1 MSDIIQT
8 FPKGSGGKYNNGFY
22 KTTDTITA
30 EIDAI
35 TTLDITNIVGL
46 SMSDVIIG
54 ETIIYDSLGTNAIV
68 TVKDDANN
76 TVDTKTIS
84 VGGTTHYYVDRTG
97 QELKSVH
104 AVLTSDWT
112 ATLNGTVPFIKQ
124 SGSFISPSD
133 GIFTIPDGTT
143 IELIAGISS
152 NPHGD
157 SVYLLY
163 NNTDNV
169 VINDF
174 QWIDPYAVSP
184 YYKTTVYIT
193 QWKNDIGHDVNISM
207 RCTNPNNSSKLIKKE
222 TTLSIKEIG
231 RIVDPIQYTS
241 NNDELE
247 ETPVGNII
255 SYMGNSVPKHHLACD
270 GTEYAIGTYPE
281 LEAHIIKEFGSI
293 NYFGGDGTTTWAV
306 PDLNGEFLR
315 GTGTNG
321 HTASGDGANVGIHQS
336 ATGINPGWVN
346 NQAGGFSLPVAPSSD
361 YSALVVDAGDK
372 YVNTGKRKSIASST
386 DLKEVANTTDDGGY
400 WTVRPTNTSVKF
412 CIKYEST
419 YHVIVPSHMYK
430 VNATFDLA
438 WNSTDQAYI
447 INTLTYKSGDQ
458 SLIDGSLFKAPLTGW
473 YNISF
478 NSGQVAKTTKI
489 MQYLHIVHN
498 GTATIYT
505 DGSNSD
511 TNTGWWGL
519 DINRIFYLEKG
530 DTVYA
535 RVWTEGQTITLP
547 TNMNASFCLLTAN
560 YKDNIIAGGEVYSTE
575 EQLIGTWTDGK
586 PLYQKTLVNNTA
598 TSGSKDLIIGT
609 ISDAETIFIVGGFYI
624 NNTSDVAAI
633 GAVMDLNT
641 SGRNSDTR
649 FASYTYV
656 RPNGNVGVY
665 YGSATATTKTVATVR
680 YTKTTDQANTYQ
692 YKNSL
697 LLTRP
702 DMWEPNT
709 EYDFGGGLYGQR
721 FTGNMPAIAA
731 GKAVARIFQY
741 TISSSASI
749 VSYGGHIT
757 GKNAS
762 GTRVVIT
769 PNSVRRAQQ
778 DSTTLA
784 MGWTSILILDNIL
797 LMNAGS
803 YSNDYFTTSD
813 TYDVWVT
820 YKK

>member
-1 MSDIIQT
+1 MSDIIQA
-8 FPKGSGGKYNNGFY
+8 FPRGSGGKYNNGFY

-35 TTLDITNIVGL
+35 TTLDITNISDL
-46 SMSDVIIG
+46 SISDVIIG
-54 ETIIYDSLGTNAIV
+54 ETIIYDNLGTNAIV
-68 TVKDDANN
+68 IAKDDTNN
-76 TVDTKTIS
+76 TVDAKTVS
-84 VGGTTHYYVDRTG
+84 VSGTTHYHVDRSG
-97 QELKSVH
+97 QELKSAH

-112 ATLNGTVPFIKQ
+112 AALNGTVPFIKQ

-143 IELIAGISS
+143 IELIASISS

-157 SVYLLY
+157 SVYVLY

-184 YYKTTVYIT
+184 YYKSTVYIT
-193 QWKNDIGHDVNISM
+193 QWKNDTGHDVNISM

-231 RIVDPIQYTS
+231 RIVDPVQYTA

-315 GTGTNG
+315 GTGTNSHTNQG
-321 HTASGDGANVGIHQS
+321 SGADVGKHQDGTELPAYYTGLASDNKYYIGFRVPNNVTASDYNIISKADKNISKTSTAIYGNAKEDVHGTASTSNV
-336 ATGINPGWVN
+336 
-346 NQAGGFSLPVAPSSD
+346 L
-361 YSALVVDAGDK
+361 
-372 YVNTGKRKSIASST
+372 ST
-386 DLKEVANTTDDGGY
+386 T
-400 WTVRPTNTSVKF
+400 RPTNTSVKF
-412 CIKYEST
+412 CIKYEKT
-419 YHVIVPSHMYK
+419 YRVIVPSHMYK

-447 INTLTYKSGDQ
+447 LNTLTYKSGDQ

-535 RVWTEGQTITLP
+535 RIWTEGQTITLP
-547 TNMNASFCLLTAN
+547 SNMNASFCLLTAN
-560 YKDNIIAGGEVYSTE
+560 HKDNIIAGGEVYSKE

-586 PLYQKTLVNNTA
+586 PLYQKSIEITTPTANNT
-598 TSGSKDLIIGT
+598 
-609 ISDAETIFIVGGFYI
+609 ISV
-624 NNTSDVAAI
+624 SVA
-633 GAVMDLNT
+633 DLNIDKLVKLD
-641 SGRNSDTR
+641 GMID
-649 FASYTYV
+649 APYQQI
-656 RPNGNVGVY
+656 NGNWSYSAQDNAGALFYVKDDKLIYQRLGA
-665 YGSATATTKTVATVR
+665 GATAYVNSPEVITIQ
-680 YTKTTDQANTYQ
+680 YTKTTDTVGTYQ

-709 EYDFGGGLYGQR
+709 EIDFGGGLYGQR
-721 FTGNMPAIAA
+721 FTGNMPTIAA

-769 PNSVRRAQQ
+769 PNSVRRAQR
-778 DSTTLA
+778 DGVSLA
-784 MGWTSILILDNIL
+784 MGWTAVLILDNIL

-803 YSNDYFTTSD
+803 YSDDYFTTSD